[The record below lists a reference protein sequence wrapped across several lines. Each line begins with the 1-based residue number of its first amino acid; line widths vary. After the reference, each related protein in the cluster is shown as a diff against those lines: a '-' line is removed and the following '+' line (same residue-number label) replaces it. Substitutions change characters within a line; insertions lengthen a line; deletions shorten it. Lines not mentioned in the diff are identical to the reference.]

1 MSPRLR
7 GPLKHVAVG
16 PLPPERFKGVLTAEA
31 ALRLDETIAEARL
44 VLDGRAVWS
53 ANSTARGG
61 GVAELLSAMI
71 AYTRGA
77 GIDARWVVL
86 RGEPDFFALTKHLH
100 NLLHGVG
107 DGGPPDRDGA
117 EVFEQVSQEAAGA
130 LLELVRPGDI
140 VLAHDP
146 QTAGLCA
153 PLREAGVR
161 VVWRCHVGM
170 DVPNDAARA
179 AWSFLLPYVQSAE
192 AFVFSREVFVPPE
205 IDPGKVT
212 IIPPS
217 IDAFSPKNQAMADDA
232 VSAILCRVGVERCV
246 SGTPAFYARHDGTR
260 ARVDRHAELHGT
272 EPIAPDVP
280 VVTQVSRWD
289 RLKDHAGV
297 MKAFAGRIG
306 PDSDAHLLLA
316 GPSPDSIADDPEGL
330 EVFDELIAQWRSL
343 PDAYRRRVHIASL
356 PMVDPE
362 ENAAIVNAVQRR
374 SDVVVQKSLAEG
386 FGLTV
391 AEAMWKDRPVVA
403 SAVGG
408 IQDQIEDGVTGLL
421 VEPRDLEAFAEAVLR
436 LLRDRDEAER
446 IGQRAGE
453 SVREAFLGPRLLSQY
468 VELFAKLLQHEAEP
482 LPT

>member
-1 MSPRLR
+1 M
-7 GPLKHVAVG
+7 AVG
-16 PLPPERFKGVLTAEA
+16 PLSPERFKGVLSPEA
-31 ALRLDETIAEARL
+31 SIRLDETIAEAHH

-53 ANSTARGG
+53 VNSTARGG

-77 GIDARWVVL
+77 GIDARWVVM

-100 NLLHGVG
+100 NMLHGVDGAPPG
-107 DGGPPDRDGA
+107 DSGA
-117 EVFEQVSQEAAGA
+117 EVFRRVSHDAAAA
-130 LLELVRPGDI
+130 LLELVRPGDV

-179 AWSFLLPYVQSAE
+179 AWGFLLPYVQAAE
-192 AFVFSREVFVPPE
+192 AFVFSRQMFVPPE
-205 IDPGKVT
+205 IDPSKVT

-217 IDAFSPKNQAMADDA
+217 IDAFSPKNQAMTGDA
-232 VSAILCRVGVERCV
+232 VSAILCRVGVEECV
-246 SGTPAFYARHDGTR
+246 VSAAAYYLRHDGTR

-272 EPIAPDVP
+272 ERLPPGVP

-289 RLKDHAGV
+289 RLKDHGGV
-297 MKAFAGRIG
+297 MRAFAERIA
-306 PDSDAHLLLA
+306 PESDAHLLLA

-330 EVFDELIAQWRSL
+330 EVFDELIGQWRL
-343 PDAYRRRVHIASL
+343 LTDACRPRVHIASL

-362 ENAAIVNAVQRR
+362 ENAAIVNAIQRR

-421 VEPRDLEAFAEAVLR
+421 VEPRDLEAFAHAVLR
-436 LLRDRDEAER
+436 LLRDRDDAER
-446 IGQRAGE
+446 MGERAGE

-468 VELFAKLLQHEAEP
+468 VQLFAALLEREAQP
-482 LPT
+482 LSSGG